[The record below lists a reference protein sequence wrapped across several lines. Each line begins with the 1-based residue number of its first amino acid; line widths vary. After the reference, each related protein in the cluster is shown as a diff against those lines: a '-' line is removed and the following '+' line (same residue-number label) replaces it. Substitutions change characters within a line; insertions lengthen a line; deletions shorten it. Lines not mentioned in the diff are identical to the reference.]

1 MHLRTLFLQ
10 AVLRL
15 PLVLTPWFMRSKR
28 TNPLAYQI
36 FGEPDRATGIDID
49 ADADTMQGR
58 AEQVDTV
65 PTSQRLVSHA
75 FLNGGHTCPGGRI
88 RSCLA
93 DIFSAVA
100 QASEAF
106 IGNPPPSL
114 TPLTTGLPKAPT
126 HHFPTLQQCARGQG
140 SVPGEGRQA

>member
-15 PLVLTPWFMRSKR
+15 PFVLTPWVMRSKR

-93 DIFSAVA
+93 DILSAVA
-100 QASEAF
+100 QDSEGFSCNA
-106 IGNPPPSL
+106 L
-114 TPLTTGLPKAPT
+114 PT
-126 HHFPTLQQCARGQG
+126 HTPIKIGTAG
-140 SVPGEGRQA
+140 SRAE

>member
-15 PLVLTPWFMRSKR
+15 PLVLTPWVMRSKR

-88 RSCLA
+88 PSRLA
-93 DIFSAVA
+93 DIFSPVA
-100 QASEAF
+100 PAREPF
-106 IGNPPPSL
+106 HCNSL
-114 TPLTTGLPKAPT
+114 PRGRPIRTRI
-126 HHFPTLQQCARGQG
+126 ARG
-140 SVPGEGRQA
+140 